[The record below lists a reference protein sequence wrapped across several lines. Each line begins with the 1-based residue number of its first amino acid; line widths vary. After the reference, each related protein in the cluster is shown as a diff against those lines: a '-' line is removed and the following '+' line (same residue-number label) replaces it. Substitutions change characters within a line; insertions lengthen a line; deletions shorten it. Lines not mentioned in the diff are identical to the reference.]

1 MRQIKACLFAVLGSL
16 LLGAPSLAQTL
27 STCPPTPKTNLESL
41 EDIPGTV
48 IIRGTTPIGS
58 ISSKAATGTGTVT
71 VRFSEVADAGSNRR
85 EYGIAIG
92 VAEGTH
98 LHETVAVDY
107 EEIASLLNA
116 IDYLNTL
123 DWSATSLKRFDAVY
137 TMKNSFRI
145 AALARQRSSP
155 IEFAVRTCR
164 LNETTVLLSRDQLAQ
179 LRGFIEQ
186 ARTQLDMLRAGK

>member
-1 MRQIKACLFAVLGSL
+1 MLQIKACLFAVLGSL
-16 LLGAPSLAQTL
+16 LLDAPGLAQTL
-27 STCPPTPKTNLESL
+27 STCPLTSKTKLESL
-41 EDIPGTV
+41 EEIPETV
-48 IIRGTTPIGS
+48 IIRGMTPIGS
-58 ISSKAATGTGTVT
+58 ISSKAATGTGNVT
-71 VRFSEVADAGSNRR
+71 VRTREVIDVGSDRR

-92 VAEGTH
+92 VAEGSH
-98 LHETVAVDY
+98 PHETITVDY

-116 IDYLNTL
+116 IDYLNKL

-137 TMKNSFRI
+137 TMKSSLRI

-186 ARTQLDMLRAGK
+186 ARIQLDTLRSAR